1 MPLPPGVVMLV
12 AAMVVATVHR
22 RVRPAI
28 TVAIP
33 LFALLHIWGLEDGA
47 HLSLEVIGYSLEPLH
62 MDDLGRAFATVFAL
76 ATALTAMYAWHIEDT
91 GHHVAMLVYGGAAV
105 GVALAGDLLT
115 LLVFV
120 EIMAVFSTYLVWS
133 RGTYR
138 SLHAGTRYLIVH
150 LVAGAVLLAGILMHL
165 DSFGDLTI
173 VAMDSGA
180 VSSWIILLGVAINA
194 AIPPLHAWLP
204 DAYPRATITGAVL
217 LSALTTKASVYMLI
231 RMFAG
236 YEILIPVGVAMAL
249 YGVVYAV
256 LANDIRRILAYHII
270 SQVGYMVAAVGI
282 GTELALNGA
291 VAHAFS
297 HIIYKGLLFMGAG
310 AAIRATGRSD
320 LTELGGLYRVQKG
333 IFWLYMIGAF
343 SISGFPLFNG
353 FVSKSIVV
361 DAAGSA
367 GHVSVM
373 LLLMLASI
381 GTFLHTGLKLPYWTW
396 FGEERDTTSRPV
408 PGNMY
413 VAMALAAALCL
424 LFGLAPGLLYGLLPY
439 SMDYQPYTAVHLVET
454 TQLLTLTFV
463 AFWFLRHKLAGE
475 ARIALDTDWLYR
487 RPAAWFRRVTVVG
500 VDRVSG
506 LFDRIEQNALAGIA
520 RALRDPRAA
529 LPAAGRSQQDTQ
541 GPFDPDMAR
550 PALGTLMA
558 LSAVVVVVVAVIAL
572 AA

>member
-1 MPLPPGVVMLV
+1 MLV
-12 AAMVVATVHR
+12 AAFGVAALPR
-22 RVRPAI
+22 RARSAAAL
-28 TVAIP
+28 AIP
-33 LFALLHIWGLEDGA
+33 LLALVHIWGLEDGS
-47 HLSLEVIGYSLEPLH
+47 HITLELIGYSLEPLRV
-62 MDDLGRAFATVFAL
+62 DALGRAFATVFAL
-76 ATALTAMYAWHIEDT
+76 ATALTAVYAWHVEDT

-105 GVALAGDLLT
+105 GVALAGDLLS

-120 EIMAVFSTYLVWS
+120 EVMAVFSTYLVWA
-133 RGTYR
+133 RRTDR
-138 SLHAGTRYLIVH
+138 SYHAGSRYLMAH

-165 DSFGDLTI
+165 DAFGDLAI
-173 VAMDSGA
+173 VAMDPDA
-180 VSSWIILLGVAINA
+180 ASSWVILVGVAINA
-194 AIPPLHAWLP
+194 AIPPLHGWLP

-236 YEILIPVGVAMAL
+236 YEILVPVGVAMAL

-256 LANDIRRILAYHII
+256 LANDIRRILAYHIV

-310 AAIRATGRSD
+310 AAIRATGRSR
-320 LTELGGLYRVQKG
+320 LTELGGLYGAQRG

-353 FVSKSIVV
+353 FVSKTIVV

-367 GHVSVM
+367 GHVTAM

-396 FGEERDTTSRPV
+396 FGEQRDIPSRPT
-408 PGNMY
+408 PPNMY
-413 VAMALAAALCL
+413 VAMALAAALCA
-424 LFGLAPGLLYGLLPY
+424 LFGLLPGLLYDLLPHP
-439 SMDYQPYTAVHLVET
+439 MAYQPYTAVHLLET
-454 TQLLTLTFV
+454 TQLLVLTFV
-463 AFWFLRHKLAGE
+463 AFWLLKHKLAGE
-475 ARIALDTDWLYR
+475 SKIALDTDWAYR
-487 RPAAWFRRVTVVG
+487 RPARWFRRAAVVG
-500 VDRVSG
+500 VARVSG
-506 LFDRIEQNALAGIA
+506 LFDRIERATSRTVA
-520 RALRDPRAA
+520 RASRDPRAGLLGA
-529 LPAAGRSQQDTQ
+529 DGTRQDAHRW
-541 GPFDPDMAR
+541 FDPDLAR

-558 LSAVVVVVVAVIAL
+558 LGAAIVVALAVIAL